1 MNTVSSERVSSY
13 MRKLA
18 SPNPFAS
25 ERVSHSPVAGLAN
38 ELNSSL
44 HLDTST
50 PSLRPPAF
58 EPFRAT
64 SPEPRRDT
72 ATPLL
77 LRSRK
82 RVADDM
88 GASASPTAMFWS
100 RSQGTRWS
108 KTAESP
114 CSTKRSAMLL
124 FRRESVHT
132 DDDSS
137 FDDDGSLT
145 RLPRMKGP
153 GIKTI
158 LEDKALDVSPQ
169 RRLGVSPMRPFG
181 SGPQRALEMAPV
193 RSLDASPYRALEMSP
208 MLEMTPLRGPSKMKR
223 ARSQTAVP
231 SFLSLA
237 KEPVDLLGADFSPSA
252 RMQPEC
258 HLLPCF
264 TAPTDSIMRIEPST
278 MGTLLQGGFSHLYDE
293 QIVVD
298 CRFPYE
304 YDGGHIAGAVNAP
317 TASALERLLLDRPIS
332 DKRTVVIL
340 HCEYSVQRAPS
351 MACLLRRRDREV
363 NMHKYPYLHYPEIYV
378 LKGGYRQ
385 FYSLHKP
392 QCEPQNYVEM
402 NDEQFAVDCR
412 ERMLQFNRQFKRTK
426 SMNDAALARSYSA
439 TVAGS
444 ALFMASPTSLPQRSS
459 SSSSLPTRA
468 RRIGRTQS
476 ARPGINL
483 IDFSQI

>member
-18 SPNPFAS
+18 SPNPFAGES
-25 ERVSHSPVAGLAN
+25 VGHSPVAGLAK

-50 PSLRPPAF
+50 PSSLRPPVF

-64 SPEPRRDT
+64 SPEPQRDA

-100 RSQGTRWS
+100 RSQGARWS

-114 CSTKRSAMLL
+114 CANNAKRSAMLL

-145 RLPRMKGP
+145 RLPKMKGP
-153 GIKTI
+153 SIKTI

-169 RRLGVSPMRPFG
+169 RPLGVSPQRP
-181 SGPQRALEMAPV
+181 LEM
-193 RSLDASPYRALEMSP
+193 SPMRALEMSP
-208 MLEMTPLRGPSKMKR
+208 MRALEMTPLRSQSRMKR

-231 SFLSLA
+231 SFLSLT

-278 MGTLLQGGFSHLYDE
+278 MGKLLQGGFSHLYDE

-332 DKRTVVIL
+332 DKRIVVVL

-385 FYSLHKP
+385 FYSSFKA

-468 RRIGRTQS
+468 RRMGRTQS